1 MQSDWHKLISLLS
14 ERKSS
19 IESQA
24 EEWRLISQQTS
35 IIAKTLVNLE
45 SRLTECS
52 SSGSGSNN
60 LSPSQKIREKVDR
73 MRQLSEKCRCVQL
86 DIDTIQQNVVGPCST
101 GIDAMQTQSLFT
113 FFTWLCHRY
122 TSRATA
128 CWTTEGFK
136 KIRSDSC
143 RKGLVERR

>member
-101 GIDAMQTQSLFT
+101 GIDAMQNKSLFT
-113 FFTWLCHRY
+113 FFY
-122 TSRATA
+122 MTS
-128 CWTTEGFK
+128 
-136 KIRSDSC
+136 
-143 RKGLVERR
+143 